1 MKSWLQK
8 ILSVIVFVGVLG
20 QGLFIGE
27 ISKAEAQF
35 SGGASIFQGAGPI
48 LGAGIGCGLNK
59 LLNLGT
65 NKLEGLT
72 TGAVDINDPATKSLE
87 KKETCWKKIQ
97 RAAAQTLLRK
107 VTQATVNWI
116 NTGFKGSPAFVQNPI
131 SFFESIGNEELS
143 SLTAQIIVVSPF
155 GKDIA
160 RNLIASLQAN
170 FSMYAQ
176 YSLDKVIGS
185 AQAEQFQADFA
196 VGGWDGWLAMTQL
209 PQNNQIGATIIT
221 GDEFS
226 RKLAGYQTSKIQEIK
241 TELQQNFGF
250 LSLKVCAVPSDYVDP
265 PADWDKTQD
274 MIIANSQPKST
285 SGFGGLGNSTGPWDG
300 TYGNT
305 TTNAWGGV
313 GNFYT
318 QAEIDAAKE
327 RLRKYTCIRE
337 ETRTPG
343 GVLSHQLNTALDIP
357 TNSLINSEDLDASL
371 TAIFD
376 ALLNQ
381 MMQKGL
387 SALADTSSSGTNPY
401 QYNGGSGS
409 NTGSSSNGGSG
420 VSQTHWNHPANEFDI
435 NTGLPGIIKDQ
446 QDYLDRLGPGNTY
459 GANKLTKTGAIN
471 QMLPAIYKAD
481 FCLPGPAAN
490 WQDTVYQNEAAA
502 LAEIQKASGTA
513 PIFTVLFRSYTGVDT
528 SGAMSK
534 ERIMSLF
541 QRIVEG
547 GVNEDP
553 NNPVQLEGFVDIMKK
568 KFNLFNLPTVGSE
581 INQLYNSIPTY
592 QNEFP
597 EIEAQIGQMKS
608 NISKLTYINSQLPQA
623 YALYQQ
629 DQTAPN
635 TDYEMLVRTFQSMT
649 SNLVTADD
657 VKALEAEIYQIQFD
671 TKDAVDLFYRC
682 RKEVDGIDKNGTNIG
697 TTYTGPTQR
706 TSYPKDLLSVQE
718 QAASLIPTTS
728 AFLDDVFYGGGLPNG
743 AYAEIHVTDV
753 ININSALGVPTLENN
768 LGVY

>member
-20 QGLFIGE
+20 QGLFIIE
-27 ISKAEAQF
+27 VSKVEAQF

-59 LLNLGT
+59 LLNLGSS
-65 NKLEGLT
+65 KLEGLT
-72 TGAVDINDPATKSLE
+72 SGAVDTNDPATKALE
-87 KKETCWKKIQ
+87 NKETCLKKIA

-107 VTQATVNWI
+107 ITQATVNWI
-116 NTGFKGSPAFVQNPI
+116 NTGFKGSPAFVQNPGR
-131 SFFESIGNEELS
+131 FFKSIADEELM
-143 SLTAQIIVVSPF
+143 SLTAQIQIVSPF

-185 AQAEQFQADFA
+185 AQAQQFQADFA

-226 RKLAGYQTSKIQEIK
+226 RRIAGYGQNRIQEIK
-241 TELQQNFGF
+241 TDLQNNFGF
-250 LSLKVCAVPSDYVDP
+250 LSLKVCVEPSDYEEP
-265 PADWDKTQD
+265 PADWDKSED
-274 MIIANSQPKST
+274 MIIA
-285 SGFGGLGNSTGPWDG
+285 GLPTPEASNNTGSYEPFDG
-300 TYGNT
+300 ASYN
-305 TTNAWGGV
+305 
-313 GNFYT
+313 
-318 QAEIDAAKE
+318 QADINAAKE
-327 RLRKYTCIRE
+327 RLRKYTCTYE

-357 TNSLINSEDLDASL
+357 TDSLINSEDLDASL

-387 SALADTSSSGTNPY
+387 SSLADTSSSGTNPY

-435 NTGLPGIIKDQ
+435 NTGLPGIIQDQ

-490 WQDTVYQNEAAA
+490 WQDTVYQNEATA
-502 LAEIQKASGTA
+502 LTEIQKASGIA
-513 PIFTVLFRSYTGVDT
+513 SFFTVLFRAYTGVDT
-528 SGAMSK
+528 NSAMSK
-534 ERIMSLF
+534 ERTISLV
-541 QRIVEG
+541 QRIIEG
-547 GVNEDP
+547 GMSENDP
-553 NNPVQLEGFVDIMKK
+553 PVKLKGFIDIMKD
-568 KFNLFNLPTVGSE
+568 KFNVFNMPTVTAE
-581 INQLYNSIPTY
+581 INQLYNSLPTY
-592 QNEFP
+592 QNEYT

-623 YALYQQ
+623 LAAYQT
-629 DQTAPN
+629 DPN
-635 TDYEMLVRTFQSMT
+635 NTEYEKLVRTFQAMT
-649 SNLVTADD
+649 SNLVTGDD
-657 VKALEAEIYQIQFD
+657 VKNLEAEIYQIEFD
-671 TKDAVDLFYRC
+671 TRDAVDLFYRC
-682 RKEVDGIDKNGTNIG
+682 RKEVDGIDKTGSNVG

-706 TSYPKDLLSVQE
+706 KSYPKDLLSVQE

-728 AFLDDVFYGGGLPNG
+728 VFLDDVFYGGGLPNG

-753 ININSALGVPTLENN
+753 ININSAFGVPILESN

>member
-35 SGGASIFQGAGPI
+35 SGGASILQSAGPI

-59 LLNLGT
+59 LLNLGAS
-65 NKLEGLT
+65 KLEGLASGDVGT
-72 TGAVDINDPATKSLE
+72 TDKSTKALE
-87 KKETCWKKIQ
+87 NKETCLKKIA

-116 NTGFKGSPAFVQNPI
+116 NTGFKGSPAFVQNPGR
-131 SFFESIGNEELS
+131 FFESIADEELM
-143 SLTAQIIVVSPF
+143 SLTAQIQIVSPF

-160 RNLIASLQAN
+160 RNLITSLQAN

-185 AQAEQFQADFA
+185 AQAQQFQADFA

-221 GDEFS
+221 GDELS
-226 RKLAGYQTSKIQEIK
+226 RRLAGYQTSKIQDIK
-241 TELQQNFGF
+241 TDLQNNFGF
-250 LSLKVCAVPSDYVDP
+250 LSLKVCVEPSDYEEP
-265 PADWDKTQD
+265 PADWNKSED
-274 MIIANSQPKST
+274 MIIA
-285 SGFGGLGNSTGPWDG
+285 GLPTPDASNNTGSYEPFDG
-300 TYGNT
+300 ASYN
-305 TTNAWGGV
+305 
-313 GNFYT
+313 
-318 QAEIDAAKE
+318 QADINAAKE
-327 RLRKYTCIRE
+327 RLRKYTCTYE

-343 GVLSHQLNTALDIP
+343 GVLSHQLNSALDIP

-387 SALADTSSSGTNPY
+387 SSLADTSSSNTNPY
-401 QYNGGSGS
+401 QYNGGSGN
-409 NTGSSSNGGSG
+409 NTGSSSNGGFG

-502 LAEIQKASGTA
+502 LAEIQKASGIA

-581 INQLYNSIPTY
+581 INQLYNSIPIY

-682 RKEVDGIDKNGTNIG
+682 RKEVDGIDKNGINVG

-706 TSYPKDLLSVQE
+706 KSYPKDLLSVQE
-718 QAASLIPTTS
+718 QAASLIPITS